1 MRGMMMVFPLLL
13 AACSAGGLNP
23 SLGGAGDT
31 PFAPGV
37 ARGGPTEDSLVIAHR
52 LMQAGEYELALQA
65 YGRAGVAGGVTA
77 DVLAGLGSASL
88 GLGRLGQAETYLRR
102 AIAAEG
108 AVPETWNNLGVVLM
122 EKGDVAEASQMFRRA
137 VALDNGNSDSI
148 RENLRLALA
157 KLQNPD
163 YDPLQEQDYRL
174 IRRGSSDYLLRPIS
188 G

>member
-1 MRGMMMVFPLLL
+1 MRAIVMVLTLFL
-13 AACSAGGLNP
+13 AACSAGGLGT
-23 SLGGAGDT
+23 SGGGRDN

-37 ARGGPTEDSLVIAHR
+37 ARGGVREDNMVIAHR

-65 YGRAGVAGGVTA
+65 YGRAGVDRGMNS

-88 GLGRLGQAETYLRR
+88 GLGRLGQAETFLRR
-102 AIAAEG
+102 AIAAEN

-122 EKGDVAEASQMFRRA
+122 EKGAVAEASEMFRRA

-157 KLQNPD
+157 KTENPD
-163 YDPLQEQDYRL
+163 YDLEQEQEYRL

>member
-1 MRGMMMVFPLLL
+1 MRGIVVIFPLLL
-13 AACSAGGLNP
+13 AACSAGGLGVP
-23 SLGGAGDT
+23 GVGRDT

-37 ARGGPTEDSLVIAHR
+37 ARGGVREDNMVIAHR

-65 YGRAGVAGGVTA
+65 YGRAGVTNGMNA
-77 DVLAGLGSASL
+77 DVLSGLGSASL
-88 GLGRLGQAETYLRR
+88 GLGRLGQAETFLRR

-122 EKGDVAEASQMFRRA
+122 EKGAIAEASEMFRRA

-157 KLQNPD
+157 KSENPD
-163 YDPLQEQDYRL
+163 YDIDQEQEYRL
-174 IRRGSSDYLLRPIS
+174 IRRGSSDYVLRPIS